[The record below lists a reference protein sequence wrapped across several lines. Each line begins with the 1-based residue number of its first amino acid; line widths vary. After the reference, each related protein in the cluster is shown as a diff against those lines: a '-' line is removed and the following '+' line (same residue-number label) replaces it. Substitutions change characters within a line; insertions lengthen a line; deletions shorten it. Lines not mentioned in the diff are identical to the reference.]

1 MSLDVLEAHETANG
15 VAVTF
20 VTENGLEPLEGSCA
34 EIARLAQVM
43 QQVKRAAPPNV
54 FERVW
59 LEDVPVGD
67 ATVRLGLE
75 PGGRA
80 RVLIA
85 RKLASQNHCEIAV
98 GSRLC
103 EDPQRWA
110 FSTS

>member
-1 MSLDVLEAHETANG
+1 MPYSHDMSLDVLEAHETANG

-20 VTENGLEPLEGSCA
+20 ITENGLEPLEGSCA

-43 QQVKRAAPPNV
+43 QQVSVLAPLNV

-80 RVLIA
+80 RVLIV
-85 RKLASQNHCEIAV
+85 RSQTRE
-98 GSRLC
+98 SKSL
-103 EDPQRWA
+103 
-110 FSTS
+110 